1 MTVTINHPDVNRLL
15 RQLTAT
21 TGESEPEAVA
31 LVLRER
37 LAREQA
43 RRAAEHRLAEELL
56 RIGREC
62 AALTVLDDRPAV
74 VILGYDKN
82 GLPT

>member
-15 RQLTAT
+15 RQLIAT

-31 LVLRER
+31 LALRER
-37 LAREQA
+37 LAREQD
-43 RRAAEHRLAEELL
+43 RRVAKHRLAEELL

-62 AALTVLDDRPAV
+62 AALAILDDRPAE

>member
-1 MTVTINHPDVNRLL
+1 MTVTINQPEVTTLL
-15 RQLTAT
+15 PQLVAA
-21 TGESEPEAVA
+21 TGESESEAMA
-31 LVLRER
+31 RALRER

-43 RRAAEHRLAEELL
+43 RQASKHRLAEELL

-62 AALTVLDDRPAV
+62 AALPVLDDRPAE

-82 GLPT
+82 GLPG

>member
-1 MTVTINHPDVNRLL
+1 MTVTINHPEVSTLL
-15 RQLTAT
+15 RQLVAA
-21 TGESEPEAVA
+21 TGESEPEAMA
-31 LVLRER
+31 RALRER

-43 RRAAEHRLAEELL
+43 RQRTKHLLATELL

-62 AALTVLDDRPAV
+62 AALPVLDDRPAE

-82 GLPT
+82 GLPV

>member
-1 MTVTINHPDVNRLL
+1 MTVTSNQPEVSTLL
-15 RQLTAT
+15 RQLVAA
-21 TGESEPEAVA
+21 TGESESEAMA
-31 LVLRER
+31 RALRER

-43 RRAAEHRLAEELL
+43 RRASKYPLAEELL

-62 AALTVLDDRPAV
+62 AALPVLDDRPAD

-82 GLPT
+82 GLPG